1 MSIKERIQKTIQRCL
16 GHVETLK
23 NYYKKYY
30 KSEYVFNTIAVI
42 ISVLALWQT
51 CNQADIAK
59 ESAIAAKASADAAYK
74 SIEVSEK
81 AFRVSHRAYVFAD
94 SIGQVIKNGKKHI
107 AVYIGNSGQ
116 TPAYNVEVDF
126 RISVK
131 DYICPDSLNFPKKS
145 DSKPSR
151 AYIPSHSFYRVT
163 HPMGDSLIQNH
174 SEAIK
179 SGTKF
184 LLLYGKIIYNDI
196 FDSLH
201 TSTFSSYYDSTK
213 TPKFCHNNNK

>member
-1 MSIKERIQKTIQRCL
+1 MPVKERTKKTIEKLSALLAHCKQ
-16 GHVETLK
+16 K
-23 NYYKKYY
+23 YKEHY
-30 KSEYVFNTIAVI
+30 NTQNVLNIITICIAGF
-42 ISVLALWQT
+42 ALYQT
-51 CNQADIAK
+51 CQQTKTAE
-59 ESAIAAKASADAAYK
+59 ESAVAAKASANAAYK

-94 SIGQVIKNGKKHI
+94 SIGQIIKNGKKYI

-116 TPAYNVEVDF
+116 TPAYNVEIDF
-126 RISVK
+126 RISVQ
-131 DYICPDSLNFPKKS
+131 DSICPDSLEFPQKPK
-145 DSKPSR
+145 SKPSK

-184 LLLYGKIIYNDI
+184 LLLYGKITYNDI